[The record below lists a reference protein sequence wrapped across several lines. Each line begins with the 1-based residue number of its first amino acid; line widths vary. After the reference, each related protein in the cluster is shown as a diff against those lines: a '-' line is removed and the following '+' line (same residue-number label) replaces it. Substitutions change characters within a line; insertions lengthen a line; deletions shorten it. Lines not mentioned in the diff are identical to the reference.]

1 MKIERLLCG
10 SALALA
16 IGTPA
21 FAQQGAASSGASTRD
36 DQTIIVTATRREQT
50 LQEVPISVAVVSGDQ
65 IEKQGIL
72 LFDDVQSSVPN
83 LQIDRTN
90 GNFAITM
97 RGLGAGTGNLSFEQ
111 SVGLFIDGVY
121 LSRSRAFQNP
131 LLDMQRIEVVRGPQ
145 GALFGKNTNA
155 GAVSVVT
162 RRPSREFEGFVRA
175 SGEIEQ
181 GGWNVEG
188 AVSAPIS
195 DTVAVR
201 LTGRTGSIG
210 DFMRNT
216 ITGKEENGS
225 QYEAVRGQ
233 ILWEPTDD
241 FEALVKVEHSSNR
254 VDGGTTVFNKIG
266 NVGCALCDAV
276 RDAGEDLDAIVPDRP
291 SFRRAARTVNPEYD
305 DTKTT
310 MAQLTMNLDVG
321 DWTFSSVTAWQ
332 ELKSGV
338 TADYDGPL
346 TFLES
351 DITEKSSSL
360 FQEVRAQR
368 AIGDGGAF
376 IAGLTYIDTDLYI
389 QQASLYN
396 AASAGVALPFNGL
409 STRQFKQKGHSIS
422 PFASIEVPVSEQ
434 IMLSG
439 SLRYSYEKRRGRA
452 ISFSD
457 GVFPPTYL
465 PFDMT
470 ETRKENLWDY
480 SLRARYEFT
489 RDAYVYLSYATGTK
503 GGGFVSNDG
512 LLLTNILSGAAK
524 FQYESE
530 RARSWELGGK
540 FRFLDGKGQFN
551 IALFRTKFANLQVS
565 EYNGTAFITGNAA
578 SAISQGVE
586 IDTDIGIGENWKIG
600 GSLGYLDAHYKDYPG
615 GACLYNAPATCTPR
629 TNNLAGER
637 LVRAPEW
644 TGNGFIEAKYPA
656 SSTLYA
662 LARLSANF
670 QSRSFFQPDM
680 NPLNSQAAFIKYDAR
695 LAVGRE
701 DGQWELALV
710 GRNLTNKV
718 TTSQGF
724 STPAF
729 GGDSHNAMVS
739 APRTVTVQLSLDF

>member
-1 MKIERLLCG
+1 MKRLLCG
-10 SALALA
+10 GAMALAL
-16 IGTPA
+16 GTPA
-21 FAQQGAASSGASTRD
+21 LAQEAAADGATARD

-72 LFDDVQSSVPN
+72 LFDDVQDSVPN

-131 LLDMQRIEVVRGPQ
+131 LLDVQRVEVVRGPQ

-155 GAVSVVT
+155 GAISVVT
-162 RRPSREFEGFVRA
+162 RRPTRTFEGFVRA
-175 SGEIEQ
+175 SGEVEQ
-181 GGWNVEG
+181 GGWNLEG
-188 AVSAPIS
+188 AVSGPIS
-195 DTVAVR
+195 DTLSVR
-201 LTGRTGSIG
+201 LTGRAGAIG

-216 ITGKEENGS
+216 ITGREENGS
-225 QYEAVRGQ
+225 RYEAVRGQ
-233 ILWEPTDD
+233 LLWEPTDA

-254 VDGGTTVFNKIG
+254 IDGGTTVFNNIG
-266 NVGCALCDAV
+266 SAACALCNAV
-276 RDAGEDLDAIVPDRP
+276 RNSGADVPEYP
-291 SFRRAARTVNPEYD
+291 SFRRAARTINPEYD

-321 DWTFSSVTAWQ
+321 DWTFTSVTAWQ
-332 ELKSGV
+332 DLDGGV
-338 TADYDGPL
+338 NSDYDGPL

-351 DITEKSSSL
+351 DITEQSSSL

-368 AIGDGGAF
+368 EIGDGGSF
-376 IAGLTYIDTDLYI
+376 IAGLTYIDTDLHI
-389 QQASLYN
+389 QQASLFG
-396 AASAGVALPFNGL
+396 AASVGLPLPLNGL
-409 STRQFKQKGHSIS
+409 STRRFDQKGKSWS
-422 PFASIEVPVSEQ
+422 PFASLEVPVTEQ

-439 SLRYSYEKRRGRA
+439 SLRYSDEKRRGRA
-452 ISFSD
+452 RSFNN

-465 PFDMT
+465 TYDIT
-470 ETRKENLWDY
+470 ETRKESLWDY
-480 SLRARYEFT
+480 SLRARYEFS

-503 GGGFVSNDG
+503 GGGFVSNDA
-512 LLLTNILSGAAK
+512 LLLYNIRNGFAT
-524 FQYESE
+524 FQFDSE
-530 RARSWELGGK
+530 RARSWEIGGK

-551 IALFRTKFANLQVS
+551 IALFRTNFSDLQVS

-586 IDTDIGIGENWKIG
+586 VDTDIGIGDNWRIG

-615 GACLYNAPATCTPR
+615 GACLYDAPPTCTPR
-629 TNNLAGER
+629 TNNLAGTR

-644 TGNGFIEAKYPA
+644 TANGFVEARYPV
-656 SSTLYA
+656 SGNLYA
-662 LARLSANF
+662 LARVSANY

-680 NPLNSQAAFIKYDAR
+680 NPLNSQPAFTKYDAR
-695 LAVGRE
+695 IAVGRE
-701 DGQWELALV
+701 DGPWEVALV
-710 GRNLTNKV
+710 GRNLTDKV
-718 TTSQGF
+718 TITQAF
-724 STPAF
+724 NTPTF
-729 GGDSHNAMVS
+729 GGNSHMAMVG
-739 APRTVTVQLSLDF
+739 APRTVTLQLSLDF

>member
-1 MKIERLLCG
+1 MRTGKLLCG
-10 SALALA
+10 GALALA

-21 FAQQGAASSGASTRD
+21 FAQETKSDGATERD

-72 LFDDVQSSVPN
+72 LFDDVQDSVPN

-121 LSRSRAFQNP
+121 LSRARAFQNP
-131 LLDMQRIEVVRGPQ
+131 LLDVQRVEVVRGPQ

-155 GAVSVVT
+155 GAISVVT
-162 RRPSREFEGFVRA
+162 RRPTREFEGFVRA
-175 SGEIEQ
+175 SGEVEH
-181 GGWNVEG
+181 GGWNLEG
-188 AVSAPIS
+188 AVSGPLSSTLSA
-195 DTVAVR
+195 R
-201 LTGRTGSIG
+201 LTGRIGSIG
-210 DFMRNT
+210 DFMQNT
-216 ITGKEENGS
+216 ISGKKENGS
-225 QYEAVRGQ
+225 RYEAVRGQ
-233 ILWEPTDD
+233 LLWEPTDN
-241 FEALVKVEHSSNR
+241 FEALLKVEHSSNR
-254 VDGGTTVFNKIG
+254 IDGGTTVFNYIG
-266 NVGCALCDAV
+266 GPACALCNAV
-276 RDAGEDLDAIVPDRP
+276 RNSGEDVPEYP
-291 SFRRAARTVNPEYD
+291 SFRRAAYTVNPEYD

-321 DWTFSSVTAWQ
+321 DWTFTSVTAWQ
-332 ELKSGV
+332 DLDGGV
-338 TADYDGPL
+338 NSDYDGPL

-351 DITEKSSSL
+351 DITEQSSSL

-368 AIGDGGAF
+368 EIGDGGAF
-376 IAGLTYIDTDLYI
+376 IAGLTYIDTDLHV
-389 QQASLYN
+389 QQASLFN
-396 AASAGVALPFNGL
+396 AASAGVALPLNGL
-409 STRQFKQKGHSIS
+409 STRQFDQKGSSWS
-422 PFASIEVPVSEQ
+422 PFASLEVPVSEQ

-439 SLRYSYEKRRGRA
+439 SLRYSHEKRRGRA
-452 ISFSD
+452 RSFSN

-465 PFDMT
+465 PYDLT

-503 GGGFVSNDG
+503 GGGFVSNDA
-512 LLLTNILSGAAK
+512 LLLYNIRNGLAT
-524 FQYESE
+524 FQFDSE
-530 RARSWELGGK
+530 RARSWEVGGK

-551 IALFRTKFANLQVS
+551 VALFRTHFADLQVS

-586 IDTDIGIGENWKIG
+586 IDTDIGIGDNWRIG

-615 GACLYNAPATCTPR
+615 GACLYNAPATCTPQ
-629 TNNLAGER
+629 TNNLAGTR

-644 TGNGFIEAKYPA
+644 TANAFIEGKYPV
-656 SSTLYA
+656 SSSLYA
-662 LARLSANF
+662 LARLSTNY

-680 NPLNSQAAFIKYDAR
+680 NPLNSQPAFTKYDAR
-695 LAVGRE
+695 IAVGRE
-701 DGQWELALV
+701 DGRWELALV
-710 GRNLTNKV
+710 GRNLTDKV
-718 TTSQGF
+718 TTTQGF
-724 STPAF
+724 STPTF
-729 GGDSHNAMVS
+729 GGDSHMAMVA
-739 APRTVTVQLSLDF
+739 APRTVTLQLSLDF

>member
-1 MKIERLLCG
+1 MKIGILLCG
-10 SALALA
+10 SAVALA

-21 FAQQGAASSGASTRD
+21 LAQEAAPDTASERD
-36 DQTIIVTATRREQT
+36 DQSIIVTATRREQT

-72 LFDDVQSSVPN
+72 LFDDVQDNVPN

-131 LLDMQRIEVVRGPQ
+131 LLDVQRVEVVRGPQ

-155 GAVSVVT
+155 GAISVVT
-162 RRPSREFEGFVRA
+162 RRPTRELEGFIRA
-175 SGEIEQ
+175 SGEVEH
-181 GGWNVEG
+181 GGWNLEG
-188 AVSAPIS
+188 AMSGPIS
-195 DTVAVR
+195 DTLSVR
-201 LTGRTGSIG
+201 LTGRAGSIG
-210 DFMRNT
+210 DYMENT
-216 ITGKEENGS
+216 ITGRKENGS

-233 ILWEPTDD
+233 LLWEPTDN

-254 VDGGTTVFNKIG
+254 IDGGTTVFNNIG
-266 NVGCALCDAV
+266 SASCALCNAV
-276 RDAGEDLDAIVPDRP
+276 RNSGEDVPEYP
-291 SFRRAARTVNPEYD
+291 SFRRAARTINPEYD
-305 DTKTT
+305 NTKTT

-321 DWTFSSVTAWQ
+321 DWTVTSVTAWQ
-332 ELKSGV
+332 ELDGGV
-338 TADYDGPL
+338 NSDYDGPL

-351 DITEKSSSL
+351 DITEKSNSL

-368 AIGDGGAF
+368 EIGDGGSF
-376 IAGLTYIDTDLYI
+376 IAGFTYIDTNLHI
-389 QQASLYN
+389 QQASLFD
-396 AASAGVALPFNGL
+396 AASAGVALPLNGL
-409 STRQFKQKGHSIS
+409 STRQFDQSGNSWS
-422 PFASIEVPVSEQ
+422 PFVSLEVPVTEQ

-439 SLRYSYEKRRGRA
+439 SLRYSHEKREGRA
-452 ISFSD
+452 RSFSD
-457 GVFPPTYL
+457 GVFPATYL
-465 PFDMT
+465 PYDLT

-489 RDAYVYLSYATGTK
+489 PDAYVYLSYATGTK
-503 GGGFVSNDG
+503 GGGFVSNDA
-512 LLLTNILSGAAK
+512 LLLYNIQNGLAT
-524 FQYESE
+524 FQFDSE
-530 RARSWELGGK
+530 RARSWEIGGK
-540 FRFLDGKGQFN
+540 FRFLDGKGQLN
-551 IALFRTKFANLQVS
+551 IALFRTNFADLQVS

-586 IDTDIGIGENWKIG
+586 IDTDIGIGDNWRIG

-615 GACLYNAPATCTPR
+615 GACLYDAPATCTPQ
-629 TNNLAGER
+629 TNNLAGTR

-644 TGNGFIEAKYPA
+644 TANGFIEAKYPV
-656 SSTLYA
+656 SGSLYA
-662 LARLSANF
+662 LARVSANY

-680 NPLNSQAAFIKYDAR
+680 NPLNSQPAFTKYDAR

-701 DGQWELALV
+701 DGKWELALV
-710 GRNLTNKV
+710 GRNLTDKV
-718 TTSQGF
+718 TTTQGF
-724 STPAF
+724 NTPTF
-729 GGDSHNAMVS
+729 GGNSHMAMVA

>member
-1 MKIERLLCG
+1 MKRLLCG
-10 SALALA
+10 GAMALAL
-16 IGTPA
+16 GTPA
-21 FAQQGAASSGASTRD
+21 LAQEAAQDGASARD

-72 LFDDVQSSVPN
+72 LFDDVQDSVPN

-131 LLDMQRIEVVRGPQ
+131 LLDVQRVEVVRGPQ

-155 GAVSVVT
+155 GAISVVT
-162 RRPSREFEGFVRA
+162 RRPTRTFEGFVRA
-175 SGEIEQ
+175 SGEVEQ
-181 GGWNVEG
+181 GGWNLEG
-188 AVSAPIS
+188 AVSGPIS
-195 DTVAVR
+195 DTLSVR
-201 LTGRTGSIG
+201 LTGRAGAIG

-216 ITGKEENGS
+216 ITGREENGS
-225 QYEAVRGQ
+225 RYEAVRGQ
-233 ILWEPTDD
+233 LLWEPTDA

-254 VDGGTTVFNKIG
+254 IDGGTTVFNYIG
-266 NVGCALCDAV
+266 GPACALCNAV
-276 RDAGEDLDAIVPDRP
+276 RNSGEDVPEYP
-291 SFRRAARTVNPEYD
+291 SFRRAARTINPEYD

-321 DWTFSSVTAWQ
+321 DWTLTSVTAWQ
-332 ELKSGV
+332 DLDGGV
-338 TADYDGPL
+338 NSDYDGPL

-351 DITEKSSSL
+351 DITEQSSSL

-368 AIGDGGAF
+368 EIGDGGSF
-376 IAGLTYIDTDLYI
+376 IAGLTYIDTDLHI
-389 QQASLYN
+389 QQASLFG
-396 AASAGVALPFNGL
+396 AASAGVPLPLNGL
-409 STRQFKQKGHSIS
+409 STRRFDQKGTSWS
-422 PFASIEVPVSEQ
+422 PFASLEVPVTEP

-439 SLRYSYEKRRGRA
+439 SLRYSDEKRRGRA
-452 ISFSD
+452 RSVNN

-465 PFDMT
+465 PYDLT
-470 ETRKENLWDY
+470 ETRKESLWDY

-503 GGGFVSNDG
+503 GGGFVSNDA
-512 LLLTNILSGAAK
+512 LLLFNIRNGLAT
-524 FQYESE
+524 FQFDSE
-530 RARSWELGGK
+530 RARSWEIGGK

-551 IALFRTKFANLQVS
+551 IALFRTNFSDLQVS

-586 IDTDIGIGENWKIG
+586 VDTDIGIGDNWRIG

-615 GACLYNAPATCTPR
+615 GACLYDAPPTCTPQ
-629 TNNLAGER
+629 TNNLAGTR

-644 TGNGFIEAKYPA
+644 TANGFVEARYPV
-656 SSTLYA
+656 SGSLYA
-662 LARLSANF
+662 LARVSANY

-680 NPLNSQAAFIKYDAR
+680 NPLNSQPAFTKYDAR
-695 LAVGRE
+695 IAVGRE
-701 DGQWELALV
+701 DGRWEVALV
-710 GRNLTNKV
+710 GRNLTDKV
-718 TTSQGF
+718 TITQAF
-724 STPAF
+724 NTPVF
-729 GGDSHNAMVS
+729 GGDSHMAMVG
-739 APRTVTVQLSLDF
+739 APRTVTLQLSLDF

>member
-1 MKIERLLCG
+1 MKIGILLCG
-10 SALALA
+10 SAVALA
-16 IGTPA
+16 MGTPA
-21 FAQQGAASSGASTRD
+21 LAQEAASHGASERD
-36 DQTIIVTATRREQT
+36 DQSIIVTATRREQT

-72 LFDDVQSSVPN
+72 LFDDVQDNVPN

-131 LLDMQRIEVVRGPQ
+131 LLDVQRVEVVRGPQ

-155 GAVSVVT
+155 GAISVVT
-162 RRPSREFEGFVRA
+162 RRPTRELEGFIRA
-175 SGEIEQ
+175 SGEVEH
-181 GGWNVEG
+181 GGWNLEG
-188 AVSAPIS
+188 AMSGPIS
-195 DTVAVR
+195 DTLSVR
-201 LTGRTGSIG
+201 LTGRAGSIG
-210 DFMRNT
+210 DYMENT
-216 ITGKEENGS
+216 ITGRKENGS

-233 ILWEPTDD
+233 LLWEPTDN

-254 VDGGTTVFNKIG
+254 IDGGTTVFNNIG
-266 NVGCALCDAV
+266 SASCALCNAV
-276 RDAGEDLDAIVPDRP
+276 RNSGEDVPEYP
-291 SFRRAARTVNPEYD
+291 SFRRAARTINPEYD
-305 DTKTT
+305 NTKTT

-321 DWTFSSVTAWQ
+321 DWTVTSVTAWQ
-332 ELKSGV
+332 ELDGGV
-338 TADYDGPL
+338 NSDYDGPL

-351 DITEKSSSL
+351 DITEKSNSL

-368 AIGDGGAF
+368 EIGDGGSF
-376 IAGLTYIDTDLYI
+376 IAGLTYIDTNLHI
-389 QQASLYN
+389 QQASLFD
-396 AASAGVALPFNGL
+396 AASAGVALPLNGL
-409 STRQFKQKGHSIS
+409 STRQFDQSGNSWS
-422 PFASIEVPVSEQ
+422 PFVSLEVPVTEQ

-439 SLRYSYEKRRGRA
+439 SLRYSHEKREGRA
-452 ISFSD
+452 RSFSD

-465 PFDMT
+465 PYDLT

-489 RDAYVYLSYATGTK
+489 PDAYVYLSYATGTK
-503 GGGFVSNDG
+503 GGGFVSNDA
-512 LLLTNILSGAAK
+512 LLLYNIQNGLAT
-524 FQYESE
+524 FQFDSE
-530 RARSWELGGK
+530 RARSWEIGGK
-540 FRFLDGKGQFN
+540 FRFLDGKGQLN
-551 IALFRTKFANLQVS
+551 IALFRTNFSDLQVS

-586 IDTDIGIGENWKIG
+586 IDTDIGIGDNWRIG

-615 GACLYNAPATCTPR
+615 GACLYDAPATCTPQ
-629 TNNLAGER
+629 TNNLAGTR

-644 TGNGFIEAKYPA
+644 TANGFIEAKYPV
-656 SSTLYA
+656 SSSLYA
-662 LARLSANF
+662 LARVSANY

-680 NPLNSQAAFIKYDAR
+680 NPLNSQPAFTKYDAR

-701 DGQWELALV
+701 DGKWELALV
-710 GRNLTNKV
+710 GRNLTDKV
-718 TTSQGF
+718 TTTQGF
-724 STPAF
+724 STPTF
-729 GGDSHNAMVS
+729 GGDSHMAMVA

>member
-1 MKIERLLCG
+1 MKIGILLCG
-10 SALALA
+10 SAVALA
-16 IGTPA
+16 MGTPA
-21 FAQQGAASSGASTRD
+21 LAQEAASDGASERD
-36 DQTIIVTATRREQT
+36 DQSIIVTATRREQT

-72 LFDDVQSSVPN
+72 LFDDVQDNVPN

-131 LLDMQRIEVVRGPQ
+131 LLDVQRVEVVRGPQ

-155 GAVSVVT
+155 GAISVVT
-162 RRPSREFEGFVRA
+162 RRPTRELEGFIRA
-175 SGEIEQ
+175 SGEVEH
-181 GGWNVEG
+181 GGWNLEG
-188 AVSAPIS
+188 AMSGPIS
-195 DTVAVR
+195 DTLSVR
-201 LTGRTGSIG
+201 LTGRAGSIG
-210 DFMRNT
+210 DYMENT
-216 ITGKEENGS
+216 ITGRKENGS

-233 ILWEPTDD
+233 LLWEPTDN

-254 VDGGTTVFNKIG
+254 IDGGTTVFNNIG
-266 NVGCALCDAV
+266 SASCALCNAV
-276 RDAGEDLDAIVPDRP
+276 RNSGEDVPEYP
-291 SFRRAARTVNPEYD
+291 SFRRAARTINPEYD
-305 DTKTT
+305 NTKTT

-321 DWTFSSVTAWQ
+321 DWTVTSVTAWQ
-332 ELKSGV
+332 ELDGGV
-338 TADYDGPL
+338 NSDYDGPL

-351 DITEKSSSL
+351 DITEKSNSL

-368 AIGDGGAF
+368 EIGDGGSF
-376 IAGLTYIDTDLYI
+376 IAGLTYIDTNLHI
-389 QQASLYN
+389 QQASLFD
-396 AASAGVALPFNGL
+396 AASAGVALPLNGL
-409 STRQFKQKGHSIS
+409 STRQFDQSGNSWS
-422 PFASIEVPVSEQ
+422 PFVSLEVPVTEQ

-439 SLRYSYEKRRGRA
+439 SLRYSHEKREGRA
-452 ISFSD
+452 RSFSD

-465 PFDMT
+465 PYDLT

-489 RDAYVYLSYATGTK
+489 PDAYVYLSYATGTK
-503 GGGFVSNDG
+503 GGGFVSNDA
-512 LLLTNILSGAAK
+512 LLLYNIQNGLAT
-524 FQYESE
+524 FQFDSE
-530 RARSWELGGK
+530 RARSWEIGGK
-540 FRFLDGKGQFN
+540 FRFLDGKGQLN
-551 IALFRTKFANLQVS
+551 IALFRTNFSDLQVS

-586 IDTDIGIGENWKIG
+586 IDTDIGIGDNWRIG

-615 GACLYNAPATCTPR
+615 GACLYDAPATCTPQ
-629 TNNLAGER
+629 TNNLAGTR

-644 TGNGFIEAKYPA
+644 TANGFIEAKYPV
-656 SSTLYA
+656 SSSLYA
-662 LARLSANF
+662 LARVSANY

-680 NPLNSQAAFIKYDAR
+680 NPLNSQPAFTKYDAR

-701 DGQWELALV
+701 DGKWELALV
-710 GRNLTNKV
+710 GRNLTDKV
-718 TTSQGF
+718 TTTQGF
-724 STPAF
+724 STPTF
-729 GGDSHNAMVS
+729 GGDSHMAMVA